1 MKKVQHA
8 YVNTPHERVISA
20 ADFKSL
26 GVEEQGKAVWE
37 PKNRHIVELTDEA
50 ADKLLEVEPGE
61 WRILDGDASTSDG
74 DAFDALGGDE
84 DDDET
89 SGTGAASRTTR
100 RRAASS
106 S

>member
-8 YVNTPHERVISA
+8 YVNMPHERIITA

-37 PKNRHIVELTDEA
+37 PKNRHTVEISDEA
-50 ADKLLEVEPGE
+50 AAKLLEIEPGE
-61 WRILDGDASTSDG
+61 WRVLDDDASTSDG
-74 DAFDALGGDE
+74 DAFEPLGSGE

-89 SGTGAASRTTR
+89 SGTSAASRTTR
-100 RRAASS
+100 RRSASS
-106 S
+106 